1 MSLRKHELP
10 PITEGHLLHAYLIIR
25 PKGVSF
31 TAAMTLPQ
39 FALIRRCIEVK
50 ASKLRTDA
58 WECTQKRS
66 VVPVRRCRPGVDG
79 HPVKWST
86 QMAMGDFEPITQPD
100 LLQP

>member
-10 PITEGHLLHAYLIIR
+10 AITERQLLHAYLIIR

-31 TAAMTLPQ
+31 TAAMTHPDC
-39 FALIRRCIEVK
+39 ALVRRVIEAK
-50 ASKLRTDA
+50 AHQLRTDA

-100 LLQP
+100 LLEP